1 MGIFRKVEKS
11 ETRVIHEMSSVSSH
25 QQKVKVN
32 NTNKKNR
39 EHVIVSTRALLDG
52 DIDELYTTQN
62 CRRTR
67 RTGLEDLQSPRG
79 FIRSY

>member
-11 ETRVIHEMSSVSSH
+11 ETRVIHEMSRVSSH
-25 QQKVKVN
+25 QQKVEVN
-32 NTNKKNR
+32 NNNKNR